1 MHGIEEFGPG
11 RIYDIN
17 KEEEIEIEIVGE
29 LVEIDMEVRGDKRMF
44 EIVREVGDSLEGIIS
59 IRLTADYPTNHLGVK
74 VPILDTEVWIS
85 RDVLEMV

>member
-29 LVEIDMEVRGDKRMF
+29 LVEIDMTTSTRNYFGGFLKLVTK
-44 EIVREVGDSLEGIIS
+44 I
-59 IRLTADYPTNHLGVK
+59 
-74 VPILDTEVWIS
+74 
-85 RDVLEMV
+85 